1 MTTRLWWVR
10 PEDFQASPAA
20 LALLNAEERQQQQR
34 YIPPAKRHEYLVT
47 RVLVRSVLGEM
58 LGIVPEALQ
67 FVQNECGR
75 PALAPDSS
83 TTPLYFNLSHTDGL
97 VVCLVSTTHEV
108 GVDTELLSRAPRLL
122 ALAPNV
128 FAPQELGDLA
138 ALPADQQAQRAVHL
152 WTLKESYIKARG
164 MGLAL
169 PLDGF
174 AFRFS
179 GDRISLEIEAELNDD
194 GARWQFQT
202 QMLGPHLV
210 STAIARPGGR
220 PPAAMDSRFAV
231 ETKAWVHPIS

>member
-47 RVLVRSVLGEM
+47 RVLVRSVLGEA
-58 LGIVPEALQ
+58 LAIAPAALQ
-67 FVQNECGR
+67 FVHNEWGR
-75 PALAPDSS
+75 PALAPGSS
-83 TTPLYFNLSHTDGL
+83 SVPLHFNISHTEGL
-97 VVCLVSTTHEV
+97 VVCLVSTTPEG

-128 FAPQELGDLA
+128 FAPKELSDLA
-138 ALPADQQAQRAVHL
+138 ALSVDQQAQRAVLL

-179 GDRISLEIEAELNDD
+179 GDRISLEVEPALNDD
-194 GARWQFQT
+194 GGHWQFQT
-202 QMLGPHLV
+202 QMLGLHCV
-210 STAIARPGGR
+210 SMAIACPE
-220 PPAAMDSRFAV
+220 ASRVTV
-231 ETKAWVHPIS
+231 EVFEALLA